1 MNDFRYD
8 PIKPADVPL
17 SRPTYQSAT
26 EPPPPPH
33 WRALPWMWMSLTA
46 LILLALTVVFLLP
59 RWIDSDW
66 RAAEND
72 SSSASAQPSAEE
84 PPAAAEES
92 VVPQDD
98 ARQTAARREA
108 QTLLTRLMALQQELE
123 QVAVTY
129 WAPTPYEQARALIAA
144 GDHHYRQRD
153 FVAALEQYQ
162 QAAATLT
169 GIADSRP
176 EHLQQ
181 ALQAGRAAL
190 EAGDAEAA
198 AQHFERALL
207 MDPGNAEALQAKAR
221 LEQLP
226 AVLAALEKAADLE
239 HAGDLAAALAA
250 FEDALALDPHSSTAR
265 QGQERLRQMVA
276 DQRYQ
281 DALDRGFAALQ
292 GGDDAGAR
300 QAFREALST
309 RPDDEVARS
318 GLAQA
323 EERAARRR
331 IVATLERARTL
342 EQQENWAEAAEVYE
356 GLYRDD
362 ASLVDAR
369 VGQMRAATR
378 ARLDQEMEQLLAD
391 PLRLGSDAVLAE
403 GRELLADAR
412 AIAQPGP
419 RLSGQIAALDEA
431 LQHAATPVSVTLR
444 SDNRTHVTVLRVADL
459 GTVQSTEL
467 SLRPGRYVAT
477 GSRSGYRDVRV
488 EFEVPLG
495 SAHDMV
501 VTVICDE
508 PIGR

>member
-17 SRPTYQSAT
+17 SRPAYQSVP

-33 WRALPWMWMSLTA
+33 WRALPWMWVSLIGLTM
-46 LILLALTVVFLLP
+46 LALTVVFLLP
-59 RWIDSDW
+59 RWVDSGSQL
-66 RAAEND
+66 AED
-72 SSSASAQPSAEE
+72 GATAQPASEGHSAPAGEPAVTPQEE
-84 PPAAAEES
+84 
-92 VVPQDD
+92 

-108 QTLLTRLMALQQELE
+108 QLLLTRLMALQQELE
-123 QVAVTY
+123 QSAVKA
-129 WAPTPYEQARALIAA
+129 WAAAPYEQARALISS
-144 GDHHYRQRD
+144 GDGHYRQRD

-162 QAAATLT
+162 QAEEALT
-169 GIADSRP
+169 RIEDSRTDQ
-176 EHLQQ
+176 LQQ
-181 ALQAGRAAL
+181 ALQAGLAAL
-190 EAGDAEAA
+190 EAGDAGSA

-207 MDPGNAEALQAKAR
+207 IESDNTEALQGQAR

-226 AVLAALEKAADLE
+226 GVLAALETAADRE
-239 HAGDLAAALAA
+239 RAGDLPAALAA
-250 FEDALALDPHSSTAR
+250 FEEALALDAQSSAAQ
-265 QGQERLRQMVA
+265 QGRDRLRQAVA

-281 DALDRGFAALQ
+281 NALDRGFAALQ
-292 GGDDAGAR
+292 SGDDAAAQ
-300 QAFREALST
+300 QAFREALSA
-309 RPDDEVARS
+309 RPDDDVARS

-323 EERAARRR
+323 EDRAARRR
-331 IVATLERARTL
+331 ITTALNRAGEL
-342 EQQENWAEAAEVYE
+342 EQQEHWAEAADVYE
-356 GLYRDD
+356 RLHRSD

-369 VGQMRAATR
+369 VGQMRATTR
-378 ARLDQEMEQLLAD
+378 ARLDQEIEQLLTD
-391 PLRLGSDAVLAE
+391 PLRLGSDAVLAK
-403 GRELLADAR
+403 GRDLLADAR

-419 RLSGQIAALDEA
+419 RLTGQIAALDEV
-431 LQHAATPVSVTLR
+431 LQQAATPANVVLR

-495 SAHDMV
+495 SHGVAIE
-501 VTVICDE
+501 VICDE